1 MDSNTVERFGLNSYF
16 YNFSINDFLR
26 TIKSTIWHQEAPP
39 GGLANCA
46 LGGLVALAKKAGV
59 SVLQD
64 GTGLDEAF
72 GGYRNHHN
80 MYLAIK
86 IKQNASDWRSAVSN
100 YSKSWGVTESQ
111 AIDSAVNSVGGS
123 VTAIDGT
130 LSTR

>member
-1 MDSNTVERFGLNSYF
+1 M
-16 YNFSINDFLR
+16 
-26 TIKSTIWHQEAPP
+26 
-39 GGLANCA
+39 
-46 LGGLVALAKKAGV
+46 
-59 SVLQD
+59 QD

-130 LSTR
+130 LSTRPDLLIDHQVNSNRAVFRGSYGEF